1 VVRTTLIVASVLI
14 LLGLGWMTARW
25 ARLNFVPSPAPIAI
39 PADAFVR
46 HAGYEQ
52 SATKAIE
59 AFDALPAHRRQAL
72 VENLRTNLG
81 DLHEEL
87 IRLNA
92 SRLTIL
98 CIGERHMATTR
109 RFLAEVVLP
118 ALTIDVLLLETPSN
132 ALPEI
137 MSRIDAGLA
146 EVDLLDADIAAIVR
160 SVRGSNPDIVIAGID
175 ETATQKAQRVH
186 RKRGSRDISITGN
199 LRSHIRR
206 GKRHAVLF
214 GALHCA
220 DQPNWM
226 YRQVRLGEHRVKR
239 EEIRN
244 INVIGEHQDGPVEAF
259 LVFIHAIGIERRNF
273 LIADPGALDG
283 LIYAWFPDL
292 TRSFLRFE
300 AVIVFQEH
308 PHSHSRAT
316 HGSLESLPGRLMW
329 IGS

>member
-1 VVRTTLIVASVLI
+1 MVRTTLIVASVLI
-14 LLGLGWMTARW
+14 LMGLAWSAAQW
-25 ARLNFVPSPAPIAI
+25 ARLNFVPSPTPIAI
-39 PADAFVR
+39 PADAFVQ
-46 HAGYEQ
+46 HAGYEEL
-52 SATKAIE
+52 ATKVIE
-59 AFDALPAHRRQAL
+59 AFDAMPASRRRAL
-72 VENLRTNLG
+72 VENLRANLG

-87 IRLNA
+87 KQLNA

-109 RFLAEVVLP
+109 RFLAEVMLP
-118 ALTIDVLLLETPSN
+118 ALTIDVLLLETPGD

-137 MSRIDAGLA
+137 MSRIDAGPA

-160 SVRGSNPDIVIAGID
+160 SVRGTNPAIVIAGID

-199 LRSHIRR
+199 LRSHVRR

-226 YRQVRLGEHRVKR
+226 YRRVRLSEHRVNR

-244 INVIGEHQDGPVEAF
+244 INVIGEHQDGPLEAL
-259 LVFIHAIGIERRNF
+259 LVFIHAIGIERRSF
-273 LIADPGALDG
+273 LIADTGALDR
-283 LIYAWFPDL
+283 LIYAWFPAL

-308 PHSHSRAT
+308 AHTHSRAT
-316 HGSLESLPGRLMW
+316 PGSLE
-329 IGS
+329 

>member
-1 VVRTTLIVASVLI
+1 
-14 LLGLGWMTARW
+14 
-25 ARLNFVPSPAPIAI
+25 
-39 PADAFVR
+39 
-46 HAGYEQ
+46 
-52 SATKAIE
+52 
-59 AFDALPAHRRQAL
+59 
-72 VENLRTNLG
+72 
-81 DLHEEL
+81 
-87 IRLNA
+87 
-92 SRLTIL
+92 
-98 CIGERHMATTR
+98 MATTR

-118 ALTIDVLLLETPSN
+118 ALTIDVLLLETPGD

-160 SVRGSNPDIVIAGID
+160 SVRGTNPAIVIAGID

-199 LRSHIRR
+199 LRSHVRR
-206 GKRHAVLF
+206 RKRHAVLF

-226 YRQVRLGEHRVKR
+226 YRRVRLGERRINR

-244 INVIGEHQDGPVEAF
+244 VNVIGEHQDGTLEAF
-259 LVFIHAIGIERRNF
+259 LAFIHAIGVEGRQF
-273 LIADPGALDG
+273 MIADTGALDR
-283 LIYAWFPDL
+283 LIFTWFPAL

-308 PHSHSRAT
+308 AHTHSRD
-316 HGSLESLPGRLMW
+316 GEMPGRVA
-329 IGS
+329 G

>member
-1 VVRTTLIVASVLI
+1 MVRTTLIVASVLI
-14 LLGLGWMTARW
+14 LMGLAWSAAQW
-25 ARLNFVPSPAPIAI
+25 ARLNFVPSPTPIEI
-39 PADAFVR
+39 PADAFVQ
-46 HAGYEQ
+46 HAGYEEL
-52 SATKAIE
+52 ATKVIE
-59 AFDALPAHRRQAL
+59 AFDAMPASRRRAL
-72 VENLRTNLG
+72 VENLRANLG

-87 IRLNA
+87 KQLNA

-109 RFLAEVVLP
+109 RFLAEVMLP
-118 ALTIDVLLLETPSN
+118 ALTIDVLLLEAPGD

-137 MSRIDAGLA
+137 MSRIDAGPA

-160 SVRGSNPDIVIAGID
+160 SVRGTNPAIVIAGID

-199 LRSHIRR
+199 LRSHVRR

-226 YRQVRLGEHRVKR
+226 YRRVRLGEHRVKR
-239 EEIRN
+239 AEIRN
-244 INVIGEHQDGPVEAF
+244 INVIGEHQDGPLEAL
-259 LVFIHAIGIERRNF
+259 LVFIHAIGIERRSF
-273 LIADPGALDG
+273 LIADTGALDR
-283 LIYAWFPDL
+283 LIYAWFPAL

-308 PHSHSRAT
+308 AHTHSRAT
-316 HGSLESLPGRLMW
+316 PGSLE
-329 IGS
+329 

>member
-1 VVRTTLIVASVLI
+1 MVRTTLIVASVSI
-14 LLGLGWMTARW
+14 LLGLAWITAQW
-25 ARLNFVPSPAPIAI
+25 ARLNFVPSPAPIEI

-46 HAGYEQ
+46 HAGYEE

-59 AFDALPAHRRQAL
+59 AFDAMPAGRRRAL
-72 VENLRTNLG
+72 VENLRANLG
-81 DLHEEL
+81 GLHEEL
-87 IRLNA
+87 RRLNA

-98 CIGERHMATTR
+98 CIGERHMTTTR

-118 ALTIDVLLLETPSN
+118 ALTIDVLLLETPSD

-137 MSRIDAGLA
+137 MSQIDADQA
-146 EVDLLDADIAAIVR
+146 QVDLLDADIAAIVR
-160 SVRGSNPDIVIAGID
+160 SARRSNPGIVIAGID
-175 ETATQKAQRVH
+175 ESASQKAQRVH
-186 RKRGSRDISITGN
+186 RKRGSRDISIAGN

-226 YRQVRLGEHRVKR
+226 YRRVRLGEHRVKR

-244 INVIGEHQDGPVEAF
+244 VNVIGEHQDGALEAF
-259 LVFIHAIGIERRNF
+259 LAFIRAIGVARRSF
-273 LIADPGALDG
+273 LIADTSALDG
-283 LIYAWFPDL
+283 SIFTWFPAL

-308 PHSHSRAT
+308 AHTHSRAT
-316 HGSLESLPGRLMW
+316 PGSLE
-329 IGS
+329 